1 VALLVRMEHIYELV
15 VHGDEER
22 VVTTEEPLDV
32 GDALIV
38 EDEVLLVL
46 RECRQTAAARP
57 ARCECR
63 RALQLSTGQEL
74 LTYTRELELKFAEA
88 REVRRSLTNR

>member
-1 VALLVRMEHIYELV
+1 MEHAYELV
-15 VHGDEER
+15 LGGDER
-22 VVTTEEPLDV
+22 LAATEAPVDV

-46 RECRQTAAARP
+46 REAERVAAAGRP
-57 ARCECR
+57 RYECR
-63 RALQLSTGQEL
+63 RALHLRHQAEKLVAYSQEL
-74 LTYTRELELKFAEA
+74 QLEFAEA